1 MAEGTWFHIDTKVVS
16 ISLDCPHCEE
26 RITIPWK
33 NVDVPESWSD
43 DWGEIECP
51 ECGKTIKLGDYEYD

>member
-16 ISLDCPHCEE
+16 ISLDCPHCGDH
-26 RITIPWK
+26 ITIPWK
-33 NVDVPESWSD
+33 DVDVPESWSD

-51 ECGKTIKLGDYEYD
+51 ECGETVKLGEYEYD